1 MLDQLLYVQWA
12 QRMASA
18 VDTLRVVA
26 RSLPVLA
33 VNRLS
38 KVQPERTG
46 CGGITDNVPPGRRPL
61 YPTEL
66 RGLIQEIVNFE
77 GLQDSIDSIWISV
90 AWVELC
96 IDAVESKG
104 YLRQNIGTE
113 RSRW

>member
-66 RGLIQEIVNFE
+66 RGHNSVILAQRAAGVNDRRP
-77 GLQDSIDSIWISV
+77 GKRDN
-90 AWVELC
+90 
-96 IDAVESKG
+96 AVG
-104 YLRQNIGTE
+104 QAGTSLAG
-113 RSRW
+113 RR

>member
-77 GLQDSIDSIWISV
+77 GLQD
-90 AWVELC
+90 
-96 IDAVESKG
+96 
-104 YLRQNIGTE
+104 
-113 RSRW
+113 